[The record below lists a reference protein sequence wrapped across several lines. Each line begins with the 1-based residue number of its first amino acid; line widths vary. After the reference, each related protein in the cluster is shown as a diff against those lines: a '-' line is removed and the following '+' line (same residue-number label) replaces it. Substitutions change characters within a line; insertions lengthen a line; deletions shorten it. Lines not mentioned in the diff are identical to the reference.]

1 MPTQSKYFVP
11 VKKGDFSWI
20 GEGIL
25 VGDRRSKEKH
35 YKAFQLNGENYK
47 IGNFVYISNEDIIDG
62 GLDSSFIAQIK
73 DLYSKIRGD
82 YDIGDN
88 YVVVRWFWRQ
98 SEIGESLR
106 KKCCQQS
113 AANEIFLNTASFFDT
128 EVFTETIVGKCKVQ
142 FCSMSGIKKNKN
154 GITDHSYVVA
164 RSCDGRS
171 IKELPSSSSNGKK
184 FPVSDDCSDS
194 ESDSGS
200 ETPTEDSNSVRK
212 SSHHGRNLR
221 SPKML
226 QSPVVPLQGS
236 IFKEKK
242 SKSKHQSNSKTSRK
256 FKCSQVVD
264 MLDDESDSS
273 SDMSDISESSEASR
287 ENGHQLNGQSK
298 SNTRLN
304 TNLDTPPTAT
314 RNKTPK
320 NDSSAIK
327 NHHAEKTPKRS
338 VRRGLVEEFESVKKN
353 PFGLTLRRKVASV
366 DLVNLLDEASSEEDD
381 FDSDSVSSFKS
392 KDSRLSEKVA
402 PDEKRK
408 LRGTDKNNNTPL
420 KVKVKTKTK
429 NNSVSKSKIKSEEFD
444 KKSATVKHVTPLKL
458 QLDNSTLRKSC
469 RKRKLVSNYNG
480 ENEKKTDSP
489 QVKQNLSSKKSGHK
503 EKVSKKSK
511 STDLSSDEYS
521 PSSDSETDGTFDD
534 DNDDDDDDDDFVTSK
549 KTPRSS
555 VKKKILS
562 ERKTSKSSKSNKKI
576 RTPGVPERVKP
587 MSKSGDVFEVARG
600 RLHVSAVPESLPC
613 REKEFAD
620 IYSFV
625 ESKILDGTGG
635 CMYIS
640 GVPGTGKTATV
651 QEVIRNLRE
660 AAEAGDIGMFRYI
673 ELNGMKLTEPH
684 QAYVQL
690 LKQLTGQKT
699 SAEHAVDILHK
710 RFNNLA
716 PRRET
721 NILLVDELDLL
732 WTRKQDVMYNIF
744 DWPSKPQARLVVL
757 AVANTMDL
765 PERIMMRRV
774 SSRLGLT
781 RMTFQPYTFKQL
793 QQIVLSRLQGLKAFD
808 EDAIQLAARK
818 VAAVSGDAR
827 RALDI
832 CRRATEI
839 AGRKNSDSTGQKLVG
854 MSHVNQSLQE
864 MYSSSQVSAI
874 RNASEQEQLFL
885 RAIIAEFQRCGL
897 EEAQFSKLYTQH
909 ISLCRLEGLPP
920 PTFSELFSICSR
932 LSSMKILLSEHGQ
945 MDLQMKVRLNISQDD
960 VLFAMKDIDL

>member
-1 MPTQSKYFVP
+1 
-11 VKKGDFSWI
+11 
-20 GEGIL
+20 
-25 VGDRRSKEKH
+25 
-35 YKAFQLNGENYK
+35 
-47 IGNFVYISNEDIIDG
+47 
-62 GLDSSFIAQIK
+62 
-73 DLYSKIRGD
+73 
-82 YDIGDN
+82 
-88 YVVVRWFWRQ
+88 
-98 SEIGESLR
+98 
-106 KKCCQQS
+106 
-113 AANEIFLNTASFFDT
+113 
-128 EVFTETIVGKCKVQ
+128 
-142 FCSMSGIKKNKN
+142 MSGIKKNKN
-154 GITDHSYVVA
+154 GIPDHSYVVA
-164 RSCDGRS
+164 RSCDGRN
-171 IKELPSSSSNGKK
+171 IKELPSSFSNNKK

-242 SKSKHQSNSKTSRK
+242 SKSKLQSNSTTSRK

-264 MLDDESDSS
+264 MLDDDSDSS
-273 SDMSDISESSEASR
+273 SDMSDMSESSEASR
-287 ENGHQLNGQSK
+287 ENGRQLNGQSK
-298 SNTRLN
+298 SNTKLN
-304 TNLDTPPTAT
+304 TNLDTPPADT

-327 NHHAEKTPKRS
+327 NHHAEKTPKVRS
-338 VRRGLVEEFESVKKN
+338 VRRGLVEEFETVKRN
-353 PFGLTLRRKVASV
+353 QFSLTLRRKVASV
-366 DLVNLLDEASSEEDD
+366 DLVNLLDEASSEEDSL
-381 FDSDSVSSFKS
+381 DSDSMSSVKS
-392 KDSRLSEKVA
+392 KDSRLSAKVA

-420 KVKVKTKTK
+420 KVKVETKTK
-429 NNSVSKSKIKSEEFD
+429 NNSVSKSKIKSEEFN
-444 KKSATVKHVTPLKL
+444 KKSVTVKHETPLKL
-458 QLDNSTLRKSC
+458 QLDDSTLRKSS
-469 RKRKLVSNYNG
+469 RKRKLVSRYNG
-480 ENEKKTDSP
+480 ENEEKKADSLR
-489 QVKQNLSSKKSGHK
+489 VKQNLSSKKSSQK
-503 EKVSKKSK
+503 EKVSKKSE
-511 STDLSSDEYS
+511 SSDLSSDEYS
-521 PSSDSETDGTFDD
+521 PSSDSE
-534 DNDDDDDDDDFVTSK
+534 NDDTFDDDDDFVISK
-549 KTPRSS
+549 RTPRSS

-625 ESKILDGTGG
+625 EGKILDGTGG

-660 AAEAGDIGMFRYI
+660 ASEAGDIGMFRYI

-744 DWPSKPQARLVVL
+744 DWPSKPHARLVVL

-839 AGRKNSDSTGQKLVG
+839 AGRKNSDNTGQKLVG
-854 MSHVNQSLQE
+854 MSHVNQALQE